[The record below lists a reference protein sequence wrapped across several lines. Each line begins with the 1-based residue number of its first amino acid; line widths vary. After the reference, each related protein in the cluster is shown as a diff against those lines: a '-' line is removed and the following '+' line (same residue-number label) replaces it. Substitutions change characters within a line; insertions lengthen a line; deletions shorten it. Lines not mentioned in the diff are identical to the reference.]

1 MPTLVLERQCVGR
14 IGAPRWEGERMGEQQ
29 ASNNRVW
36 ELGMDKFGY
45 DTWGPLRWKVQSKE
59 YVGSL
64 HRIIKYSIL

>member
-1 MPTLVLERQCVGR
+1 
-14 IGAPRWEGERMGEQQ
+14 MGEQQ